1 MHSIA
6 TAQPVDCPLARII
19 LFSALFLL
27 HRKCIASSICENE
40 VMAILPDVPAPVS
53 ARARFL
59 GRVRLVLLLSLLA
72 SYALCLFFAWTT
84 RDAMAHLPSRK
95 GQGTAQA
102 LAGSQK
108 TIVDLSPWQT
118 AQSLAPLAVS
128 AEEDEIAHDAERLA
142 DHAVDQAF
150 ASALRQATSQV
161 EHRALTGDALA
172 LSQRVAQLQQ
182 LVKDDQTLVDSLTA
196 KSSSSAGPAKSTPQ
210 SNAGGDDLEIAKAQL
225 GLDSDELADAQLD
238 LERASGDNRAQL
250 QSELAAHEASMK
262 KYDSEPHGDGQLAVL
277 SAKQQGTLASRI
289 KAWFSQRDR
298 YQLIQQAL
306 QQAQSEIATLTSEH
320 NAIEAKANASAG
332 AAVVAPGATASA
344 ARLADIKER
353 REQRQLLSI
362 YDDRIQ
368 TERQLVTVYGRWS
381 TQVLLQHRIVL
392 HLMLQSLALIV
403 FILISMILCDALVQ
417 RLMANPSLD
426 WRRMQTLRTVLEL
439 GLQVLAGVLILF
451 VVFGS
456 PRQLTTVLGLATAGL
471 TIALQDFIL
480 AFLGWFTLMGKNGMR
495 LGDWVEI
502 NGVGGEVTEIGLI
515 YTTLLETGNL
525 ADKGHPTGRR
535 ITFINSFAIRGQFFN
550 FSTHGQWMWDEITV
564 PVPASANAPAMIEN
578 IQKAVVGETGAN
590 ARVAEQEWKRGTR
603 GDGLSRFSATPV
615 VNLRPSG
622 SNIDIQVCYVTR
634 ASERFELRNRLYQ
647 HVVDLMQRQESPLP
661 AGQTQRSGNA

>member
-1 MHSIA
+1 M
-6 TAQPVDCPLARII
+6 
-19 LFSALFLL
+19 SA
-27 HRKCIASSICENE
+27 
-40 VMAILPDVPAPVS
+40 
-53 ARARFL
+53 
-59 GRVRLVLLLSLLA
+59 
-72 SYALCLFFAWTT
+72 
-84 RDAMAHLPSRK
+84 
-95 GQGTAQA
+95 
-102 LAGSQK
+102 
-108 TIVDLSPWQT
+108 
-118 AQSLAPLAVS
+118 
-128 AEEDEIAHDAERLA
+128 
-142 DHAVDQAF
+142 
-150 ASALRQATSQV
+150 
-161 EHRALTGDALA
+161 
-172 LSQRVAQLQQ
+172 
-182 LVKDDQTLVDSLTA
+182 
-196 KSSSSAGPAKSTPQ
+196 PQ

-225 GLDSDELADAQLD
+225 GLDSDELADEQLD

-277 SAKQQGTLASRI
+277 SAKQHGTLASRI

-298 YQLIQQAL
+298 YQLIQQAS
-306 QQAQSEIATLTSEH
+306 QQAQSEIVTLTSEH
-320 NAIEAKANASAG
+320 NALEAKANSSGG
-332 AAVVAPGATASA
+332 AAVVAPGATNPA
-344 ARLADIKER
+344 ATRLAEIKDR

-368 TERQLVTVYGRWS
+368 TEQQLVTVYGRWS
-381 TQVLLQHRIVL
+381 SQVLLQHRIVL
-392 HLMLQSLALIV
+392 HLMLQSMALIV
-403 FILISMILCDALVQ
+403 FILICMILCDAMVH

-456 PRQLTTVLGLATAGL
+456 PSQLTTVLGLATAGF

-480 AFLGWFTLMGKNGMR
+480 AFFGWFALMGKNGMR

-502 NGVGGEVTEIGLI
+502 NGVGGEVTEIGMI
-515 YTTLLETGNL
+515 YTTLLETGDL
-525 ADKGHPTGRR
+525 AEKGHPTGRR

-564 PVPASANAPAMIEN
+564 SVPASANTQEMTQS
-578 IQKAVVGETGAN
+578 IQEAVVGETGAN
-590 ARVAEQEWKRGTR
+590 ASVAEQEWKRGTR

-622 SNIDIQVCYVTR
+622 SNIDIQVRYVTR

-647 HVVDLMQRQESPLP
+647 HVVDLLQNQESPLP
-661 AGQTQRSGNA
+661 AKPTEGAAKA